1 MNYINLEGNII
12 EYKHV
17 NNNVSE
23 IDIYKFVIE
32 DVEYTIHVWNKTN
45 INITEIRDVYSL
57 PHRADIKQTKSI
69 DLKEFEEVIRIYGLG
84 SQMLTE
90 AWERLSKKPIREFD
104 IEDFFEN
111 FIKKMPEDTMVF
123 MYMCQMWEGF
133 NREDKQKEIE

>member
-23 IDIYKFVIE
+23 IDIYKLVIE

-45 INITEIRDVYSL
+45 INITEMRDVYSL
-57 PHRADIKQTKSI
+57 PRRGYIKQTKSI
-69 DLKEFEEVIRIYGLG
+69 DLKEFEEVIRTYGLG

-111 FIKKMPEDTMVF
+111 LIKKMPEDTMIF
-123 MYMCQMWEGF
+123 MYMCQMWEDF
-133 NREDKQKEIE
+133 NREDRQK

>member
-57 PHRADIKQTKSI
+57 PHRRDIKQTKSI
-69 DLKEFEEVIRIYGLG
+69 NLKEFEEVIRTYGLG
-84 SQMLTE
+84 SQILTE
-90 AWERLSKKPIREFD
+90 AWERLSKKSIREFD

-111 FIKKMPEDTMVF
+111 LIKKMPEDTMVF
-123 MYMCQMWEGF
+123 MYMCQMWEDF
-133 NREDKQKEIE
+133 NREDKQK

>member
-12 EYKHV
+12 EYKHI

-57 PHRADIKQTKSI
+57 PQRGYIKQTKSI
-69 DLKEFEEVIRIYGLG
+69 DLKEFEKVIRIYGLG
-84 SQMLTE
+84 SQILTE
-90 AWERLSKKPIREFD
+90 AWERLSKKSIREFD
-104 IEDFFEN
+104 IENFFEN
-111 FIKKMPEDTMVF
+111 LIKKMPEDTMVF
-123 MYMCQMWEGF
+123 IYMCHMWEDF
-133 NREDKQKEIE
+133 NREDKQK